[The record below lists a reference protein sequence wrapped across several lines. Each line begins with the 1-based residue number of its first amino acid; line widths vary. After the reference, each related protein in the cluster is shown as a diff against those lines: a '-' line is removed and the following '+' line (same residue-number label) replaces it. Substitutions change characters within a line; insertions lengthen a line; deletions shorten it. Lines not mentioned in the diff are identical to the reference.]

1 MRVLVATVPAV
12 GHVLPMAPLIAAMVA
27 DGDEVTVAAHPTL
40 APHVERTGAALWPSG
55 SDEPTWFARL
65 SARTRG
71 APGDGLAPS
80 RIDHYFVPRAFGEI
94 GTDDLVDDVLACA
107 ESVRPHL
114 VVAETYAFVGPLVAA
129 ARGVPCAQ
137 HLLGPL
143 LDAEVLDL
151 ANDAVAP
158 LWRTFGL
165 EVPGYAGCYETATI
179 RICPPS
185 LDVATVPRGATLWLR
200 PAPLPLEGPRAMARP
215 LVYVTLGTFFSG
227 GDVFRTILGGLAA
240 EDVDVLV
247 TVGSDG
253 DPGALAPLPANATV
267 ERFVPQ
273 ASLLPGCAVVVH
285 HGGGG
290 TTFGA
295 LAHGLPQVVLPQGA
309 DNFTNA
315 RLLEAS
321 GASCTLLPDEVTG
334 DAVRDA
340 VRRALD
346 DASMRTAAQ
355 ALASSI
361 REMPA
366 PEDVAAALRA
376 LATER

>member
-1 MRVLVATVPAV
+1 M
-12 GHVLPMAPLIAAMVA
+12 
-27 DGDEVTVAAHPTL
+27 
-40 APHVERTGAALWPSG
+40 
-55 SDEPTWFARL
+55 
-65 SARTRG
+65 
-71 APGDGLAPS
+71 
-80 RIDHYFVPRAFGEI
+80 
-94 GTDDLVDDVLACA
+94 
-107 ESVRPHL
+107 
-114 VVAETYAFVGPLVAA
+114 
-129 ARGVPCAQ
+129 
-137 HLLGPL
+137 
-143 LDAEVLDL
+143 
-151 ANDAVAP
+151 
-158 LWRTFGL
+158 
-165 EVPGYAGCYETATI
+165 
-179 RICPPS
+179 
-185 LDVATVPRGATLWLR
+185 
-200 PAPLPLEGPRAMARP
+200 
-215 LVYVTLGTFFSG
+215 
-227 GDVFRTILGGLAA
+227 FRTILDGLAA

-321 GASCTLLPDEVTG
+321 GAACTLQPDEVTG
-334 DAVRDA
+334 DAVRDG

-366 PEDVAAALRA
+366 PEDVAAALRP
-376 LATER
+376 LAAAR